1 MECKFRNDI
10 DAKISVTTP
19 MYYMSRVLDVSG
31 IDYTFFNKKQK
42 VSAGWLVTNAYFTS
56 DSIKFAEYHKMNLL
70 GWDYPKDNSLKLRVD
85 ENGEYPIT
93 CLTRLNTQEKA
104 ILLKRQCILV
114 KDIVRNPDFLD
125 FIQANEQKK
134 KNIISE
140 AIELVNSP
148 LEHV

>member
-1 MECKFRNDI
+1 
-10 DAKISVTTP
+10 
-19 MYYMSRVLDVSG
+19 
-31 IDYTFFNKKQK
+31 
-42 VSAGWLVTNAYFTS
+42 
-56 DSIKFAEYHKMNLL
+56 MNLL